1 MSEKVFFEYDDVKVT
16 NARFV
21 SGGQTYAMSN
31 ITSVKTTEKK
41 PSRLGGVFFLIVG
54 ALVAVNNAWMGVLV
68 MAAAAYFLYQQK
80 TIYHVILATS
90 GGETSALTTNQPEY
104 LKKVI
109 GALNE
114 AIIHRG

>member
-1 MSEKVFFEYDDVKVT
+1 MDEKVFFEYDDVKVN

-31 ITSVKTTEKK
+31 ITSVKSTEKK
-41 PSRLGGVFFLIVG
+41 PSRLGGILVLLVG
-54 ALVAVNNAWMGVLV
+54 GFIGVNNALIGLLI
-68 MAAAAYFLYQQK
+68 AAAAGFYLYKQK
-80 TIYHVILATS
+80 TTYHVILATS
-90 GGETSALTTNQPEY
+90 GGETSALTTYQLEY
-104 LKKVI
+104 LQRVI

>member
-1 MSEKVFFEYDDVKVT
+1 MEEKVFFEYDDVKVT

-31 ITSVKTTEKK
+31 ITSVKSTEKK
-41 PSRLGGVFFLIVG
+41 PSRLGGIAVLLLGG
-54 ALVAVNNAWMGVLV
+54 AIGVNNAPVGIMI
-68 MAAAAYFLYQQK
+68 AAAAGYFLYQQK

-90 GGETSALTTNQPEY
+90 GGETSALTTYQPEY
-104 LKKVI
+104 LRKVI